1 MELSA
6 MRQSKFIG
14 PVSHTTFNRPARS
27 ALDLADDIAAVNIT
41 EPLSVKTELAI
52 PPGQKS
58 SFKDLFSFTRRNH
71 VPIIGC
77 AFATAALVAVAR
89 TAYAIVLGRIFECV
103 SEWGAGG
110 LDNGDF
116 QSQISRWSV
125 YMTLLGLAMW
135 LFSGLDIAVWVV
147 TGELR
152 ARTARNIIFSSLLRK
167 TAEWYDSRAHGMSSL
182 MIGIQTQTRELQMA
196 TSQTL
201 GFLVCDVFV
210 FTACL
215 IVAFYYSYRLT
226 LVMLATGVPSALILW
241 LVSRF
246 LDPAIEAQKR
256 ELAQATKHAAAAT
269 TAIDLVKVYNGA
281 DHEAFRFMAAIR
293 RSARYYARQ
302 VLCNCAQMAYIK
314 LWMIMLFVVGF
325 YFAVVLVSWHQITP
339 GDALTTFY
347 AALIAFQSIEAL
359 GPQWLVLAKGMAAGM
374 LLETLVSE
382 LQGGQ
387 QVDKITGLR
396 RPATCFGDVQMEN
409 VSFAY
414 PTNPTKT
421 VLAPS
426 NFRFPAGQITFVV
439 GRSGSGKSTLANLL
453 LRFYEPLTGRIT
465 VDGHSVT
472 ELDLDWLRRNITLI
486 QQSSVLF
493 NDTFFRNVAFGAPDP
508 DHVTADEVRAA
519 CSMALLQSTIA
530 GLPEGLDTQIGP
542 GGSSLSGGQRQRLA
556 LARAKLRDS
565 PVLILDELTSG
576 LDPVSRSLIMEAIRV
591 WRKGKTTIIIT
602 HEVGHIDGDEYV
614 YVVEDG
620 NLVQEGLSKALSADP
635 DGLFASLLASA
646 DDGGESRPESE
657 LLDED
662 DDDADADPD
671 VASHVSGGEE
681 EPAPKPRSDKFLHAL
696 SLDRKQP
703 PSGLFHRLSWQA
715 ETDGYQSDDSRRS
728 SKAESMNLVAEMGR
742 ETQHR
747 RRQSNTR
754 QTRLEKSA
762 APGGTAG
769 LDSLNRFFLERVT
782 KPKKGKEREEKTPTP
797 HRLPS
802 LTSILRTVWPTLDVR
817 GKGELVLG
825 LLLCLVIAACNP
837 LFSYIFAHLLAAFW
851 LPDGQ
856 QAAEGSRWAR
866 FLAIVAVADAT
877 ATFFGYFFMERA
889 AQKWVNTLRA
899 EAIKRILAQP
909 KAWFDEAGHS
919 PSHITHCLERNA
931 EEMRKLVGMFVP
943 ILLTVTCMISTSLVW
958 ALVIRWDLTLVTLA
972 GLPVAIGAARAN
984 SVASDKWEALCDGAA
999 ALTDAVFSET
1009 FANIKVVRA
1018 LTLEAWWARKH
1029 AASVAATYRVGVRRA
1044 AYVGVFYGFYQS
1056 LTFFLTALVFF
1067 YGAKILAAGLT
1078 TATDVLRI
1086 VNLLLFSLG
1095 TSVAMLANLPQIAAA
1110 KVTAVQMLYY
1120 ANLDHAASHE
1130 ARGALRL
1137 PAAQGGPLPVRLA
1150 NLRFAYPGAPATLV
1164 LRNVNLAI
1172 RPGTCTA
1179 VVGAS
1184 GCGKSTIAALLL
1196 RLYEPLPP
1204 EGEAAGSNAAAQ
1216 LPNVVISPPSPV
1228 ARRGGE
1234 QQPSSQRR
1242 PPPPP
1247 PPPPPAAAPL
1257 TFAGR
1262 PASAL
1267 HTASLRAAI
1276 GYVPQHPFLFP
1287 GTVRENI
1294 LYGLPDDFFSS
1305 GPGSAEAEAEAETSR
1320 GILFSSSAGGSGGG
1334 SILGWK
1340 RSGGRGLHPSSSGN
1354 NNDNNGE
1361 ENDAQGYAAAAH
1373 AARQAGIHD
1382 FIASLPAG
1390 YDTAVGEGGQAVSG
1404 GQAQRLSIARALARR
1419 PRLLV
1424 LDEPTSAL
1432 DAAAAEGVRR
1442 VVRDLVSES
1451 VRGDDGSGMAVVVIT
1466 HSKEMMRVTDTIAMV
1481 DQGTVVETGMQ
1492 GYDELLA
1499 RGGRFAQLVGGGV
1512 WMGGDGSG
1520 GASGGLE
1527 RQQQQR
1533 RRRRERARSA
1543 RRNQRRGGS
1552 VSASRSRSRSKSRN
1566 ADAVSRLH
1574 RSREEALRRLEGR
1587 DRGREWGRSTC
1598 GGFWESTFAK
1608 LKLGRA

>member
-14 PVSHTTFNRPARS
+14 SVSHTTFNRPARS
-27 ALDLADDIAAVNIT
+27 ALDLVDDMAAVNIA

-58 SFKDLFSFTRRNH
+58 SFKDLFSFTRRSH

-125 YMTLLGLAMW
+125 YMTLLGLAIW

-167 TAEWYDSRAHGMSSL
+167 TAEWYDSRADGMSSL

-302 VLCNCAQMAYIK
+302 VLCNCAQMAYVK

-426 NFRFPAGQITFVV
+426 NFRFPASQITFVV

-493 NDTFFRNVAFGAPDP
+493 NDTFFRNVAFGAPEP
-508 DHVTADEVRAA
+508 DRVTVDEVRAA
-519 CSMALLQSTIA
+519 CNMALLQSTIA

-542 GGSSLSGGQRQRLA
+542 GGYSLSGGQRQRLA

-591 WRKGKTTIIIT
+591 WRKGKTTVIIT

-620 NLVQEGLSKALSADP
+620 NLVQEGLGKALSADP

-646 DDGGESRPESE
+646 DDDGEPRPESE
-657 LLDED
+657 LLDEGED
-662 DDDADADPD
+662 DDTD
-671 VASHVSGGEE
+671 VESHVSGDEE
-681 EPAPKPRSDKFLHAL
+681 GEPAPEPRYDKFLHAL

-742 ETQHR
+742 ETQNR
-747 RRQSNTR
+747 RRKSNIR
-754 QTRLEKSA
+754 QARLEKSA

-769 LDSLNRFFLERVT
+769 LDSLDRFFLERVAR
-782 KPKKGKEREEKTPTP
+782 PKKGEEREERTATP

-802 LTSILRTVWPTLDVR
+802 LASILRTVWPTLDAR
-817 GKGELVLG
+817 GKGELLLG
-825 LLLCLVIAACNP
+825 LMLCLVMAACNP

-866 FLAIVAVADAT
+866 FLAIVAVADAA

-889 AQKWVNTLRA
+889 AQIWVDTLRA

-909 KAWFDEAGHS
+909 KAWFDEGGHS
-919 PSHITHCLERNA
+919 PSHVTHCLERNA

-943 ILLTVTCMISTSLVW
+943 ILLTVMCMISTSLVW

-1110 KVTAVQMLYY
+1110 KVTAVQVLYY
-1120 ANLDHAASHE
+1120 ANLDHAVSHE

-1137 PAAQGGPLPVRLA
+1137 TAAQGWPLPVRMA

-1179 VVGAS
+1179 IVGAS

-1204 EGEAAGSNAAAQ
+1204 EDEAAGSNATEQ
-1216 LPNVVISPPSPV
+1216 LPSVVISPPSPV

-1234 QQPSSQRR
+1234 QPPSSQRR

-1247 PPPPPAAAPL
+1247 PPGAATL
-1257 TFAGR
+1257 TFADC

-1267 HTASLRAAI
+1267 HTASLRGAI

-1305 GPGSAEAEAEAETSR
+1305 ASAQAQAQADAETSR
-1320 GILFSSSAGGSGGG
+1320 GILFSSSSSSAAGAGGGGAVG
-1334 SILGWK
+1334 STSILGWK
-1340 RSGGRGLHPSSSGN
+1340 CGSRRGLHPSSSSGNDIN
-1354 NNDNNGE
+1354 NNNNSSE
-1361 ENDAQGYAAAAH
+1361 DNDAQGYAAAAH

-1451 VRGDDGSGMAVVVIT
+1451 VRGGDGSGMAVVVIT
-1466 HSKEMMRVTDTIAMV
+1466 HSKEMMRVADTIAMV
-1481 DQGTVVETGMQ
+1481 DQGTVVET
-1492 GYDELLA
+1492 A
-1499 RGGRFAQLVGGGV
+1499 C
-1512 WMGGDGSG
+1512 W
-1520 GASGGLE
+1520 
-1527 RQQQQR
+1527 R
-1533 RRRRERARSA
+1533 RRVDWRWQWCQWKRVRKAAAAAAPAQGEDSERAQESA
-1543 RRNQRRGGS
+1543 
-1552 VSASRSRSRSKSRN
+1552 
-1566 ADAVSRLH
+1566 
-1574 RSREEALRRLEGR
+1574 EGR
-1587 DRGREWGRSTC
+1587 KCEYQQEQKQEQEQGRGRGV
-1598 GGFWESTFAK
+1598 
-1608 LKLGRA
+1608 